1 MQVRFDGTLGF
12 PGGILDPGESPEAA
26 VGREFAEEVGC
37 DPGLIT
43 FTKNDHVISHRSD
56 HTQFCLHFFAKEV
69 TLEQFTDLEVHAP
82 QAKHWG
88 IEVVMCT
95 CKVIGSTVK
104 NGTLNFRDT
113 HRTLLKPYKPC
124 HNSTRKLKGAV
135 LYS

>member
-95 CKVIGSTVK
+95 CKVINFVPTEFYSLTPCPPPPPLLTIIMSYLKK
-104 NGTLNFRDT
+104 N
-113 HRTLLKPYKPC
+113 
-124 HNSTRKLKGAV
+124 
-135 LYS
+135 